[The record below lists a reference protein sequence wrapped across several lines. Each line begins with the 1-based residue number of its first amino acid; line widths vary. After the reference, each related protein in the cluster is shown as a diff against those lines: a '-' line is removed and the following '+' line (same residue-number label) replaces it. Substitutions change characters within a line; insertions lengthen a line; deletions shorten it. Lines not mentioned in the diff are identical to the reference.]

1 MIHASVMQLYP
12 GCEAEYFRRHDA
24 LWPELQ
30 AHLKACGIHNYRIF
44 LHAETLQLFASFETE
59 DPLDEIALKEHPVMQ
74 RWWAYMADLMETQS
88 DSPEPI
94 AQPLT
99 EVFYLP

>member
-1 MIHASVMQLYP
+1 MIHASVMQLHQ
-12 GCEAEYFRRHDA
+12 GCEAEYRARHDA

-30 AHLKACGIHNYRIF
+30 AHLKACGIFNYHIF
-44 LHAETLQLFASFETE
+44 LHPQTLQLFASFETE
-59 DPLDEIALKEHPVMQ
+59 GPLDEAALKAHPVMQ
-74 RWWAYMADLMETQS
+74 RWWAYMADIMETQR
-88 DSPEPI
+88 DSVEPE